1 MKQLSI
7 KAKITIWY
15 TGLLLVFLALVLAFV
30 LYLSDNMMLSKAKS
44 DLTSIVT
51 LNAEQIDEKNG
62 VADLS
67 DLERFDQGVNILV
80 YSVDGNLI
88 FGRYPTGF
96 PEKTALTDHYLQTIS
111 ANGKNWFA
119 YDYLVKSTK
128 YESVIVRG
136 IASADAVGET
146 INTITLSAILIFPIL
161 LLLATIGG
169 YRITKIAFRP
179 VKKITS
185 AAAKIN
191 VGDDLSKRIGLT
203 GSSDEISELAETFD
217 AMFDRLQKSFE
228 RERQFTADASHEL
241 RTPTA
246 VIMSQSEYALSR
258 IENKEEIQESLNIIL
273 RQSQKMAK
281 MISHLLLLSHT
292 KHYES
297 KLIFEEF
304 DFSELAE
311 MVVAEMNLTAKA
323 EGIELISELQP
334 NLLIRADHEL
344 MIRLLINLI
353 SNGIKYGEKD
363 GFVKISISKDDNQLI
378 GSISDNGIGISEEN
392 LGKIWDRFYQVNPSR
407 TADNSDSMGFGLSM
421 VKWIVESHNGTINVQ
436 STLDE
441 GTTFLFQ
448 IPLTE
453 KNNSFS

>member
-15 TGLLLVFLALVLAFV
+15 TGLLLVFLALVLVFV
-30 LYLSDNMMLSKAKS
+30 LYLSDNLMLSKVKS
-44 DLTSIVT
+44 DLVSIVNF
-51 LNAEQIDEKNG
+51 NAEQIDDKNG

-80 YSVDGNLI
+80 YSADGNLI

-96 PEKTALTDHYLQTIS
+96 PEKTALTDHSLQTIS
-111 ANGKNWFA
+111 ANEKNWYA
-119 YDYLVKSTK
+119 YDYLVESTK

-136 IASADAVGET
+136 ISSIDTVGET
-146 INTITLSAILIFPIL
+146 INTIALSAILIFPIL

-228 RERQFTADASHEL
+228 RERQFTADASHEM

-246 VIMSQSEYALSR
+246 VIMSQSEYALSKL
-258 IENKEEIQESLNIIL
+258 ENKDEIQESLNIIL

-292 KHYES
+292 KNHDS
-297 KLIFEEF
+297 KLTLEEF

-323 EGIELISELQP
+323 EEITLMSEIQP
-334 NLLIRADHEL
+334 GLYIRADHEL
-344 MIRLLINLI
+344 MVRLLINLI
-353 SNGIKYGEKD
+353 SNGIKYGEKG
-363 GFVKISISKDDNQLI
+363 GFVKLSITKEDKQLV
-378 GSISDNGIGISEEN
+378 GSISDNGIGIAEEH
-392 LGKIWDRFYQVNPSR
+392 LSKIWDRFYQVNPSR

-421 VKWIVESHNGTINVQ
+421 VKWIVESHNGTINVR
-436 STLDE
+436 SVLGE
-441 GTTFLFQ
+441 GTTFLFH
-448 IPLTE
+448 IPLAE
-453 KNNSFS
+453 KQ

>member
-1 MKQLSI
+1 MKPLSI

-15 TGLLLVFLALVLAFV
+15 TGLLLVFLALVLVFV
-30 LYLSDNMMLSKAKS
+30 LYLSDNLMLSNVKN
-44 DLTSIVT
+44 DLINIVT
-51 LNAEQIDEKNG
+51 FNAEQIDDKNG

-80 YSVDGNLI
+80 YSSDGNLI

-96 PEKTALTDHYLQTIS
+96 PEKTGLTDQSLQTIS
-111 ANGKNWFA
+111 ADGNNWYT

-128 YESVIVRG
+128 HESVIVRG
-136 IASADAVGET
+136 IASIDAVGET
-146 INTITLSAILIFPIL
+146 INTITLSTILIFPIL

-179 VKKITS
+179 VKKITF

-203 GSSDEISELAETFD
+203 DSSDEISELAETFD

-228 RERQFTADASHEL
+228 RERQFTADASHEM

-246 VIMSQSEYALSR
+246 VIMSQSEYALSKL
-258 IENKEEIQESLNIIL
+258 ENKEEVQESLNIIL

-292 KHYES
+292 KNYES
-297 KLIFEEF
+297 KLTFEEF

-311 MVVAEMNLTAKA
+311 MVVAEMNLTAKS
-323 EGIELISELQP
+323 EEIELISEVQPDLQ
-334 NLLIRADHEL
+334 IRADHEL

-353 SNGIKYGEKD
+353 SNGIKYGEKG
-363 GFVKISISKDDNQLI
+363 GFVKLSISKINNQLV
-378 GSISDNGIGISEEN
+378 GSVSDNGIGIAEEN
-392 LGKIWDRFYQVNPSR
+392 LDKIWDRFYQVNPSR

-436 STLDE
+436 SVLGE
-441 GTTFLFQ
+441 GTTFLFR
-448 IPLTE
+448 IPLPE
-453 KNNSFS
+453 K

>member
-15 TGLLLVFLALVLAFV
+15 TGLLLIFLAFVLIFV
-30 LYLSDNMMLSKAKS
+30 LYLSDNLMLSKVKN
-44 DLTSIVT
+44 DLINIVT
-51 LNAEQIDEKNG
+51 FNAEQIDDKNG

-67 DLERFDQGVNILV
+67 DLERFDDGINILV
-80 YSVDGNLI
+80 YSLDGNLI

-96 PEKTALTDHYLQTIS
+96 PEKTELSNRLLQTIS
-111 ANGKNWFA
+111 ANQKNWYA

-128 YESVIVRG
+128 HESVIVRG
-136 IASADAVGET
+136 IASMDKVEET
-146 INTITLSAILIFPIL
+146 INTIALSAILIFPIL
-161 LLLATIGG
+161 LLLATFGG

-179 VKKITS
+179 VKKIIN

-191 VGDDLSKRIGLT
+191 VGDDLSKRIGIP
-203 GSSDEISELAETFD
+203 GSNDEISELAETFD

-246 VIMSQSEYALSR
+246 VIMSQCEYAISE
-258 IENKEEIQESLNIIL
+258 IENKEEVEKSLNIIL

-292 KHYES
+292 GNDDK
-297 KLIFEEF
+297 KLTFEEF

-311 MVVAEMNLTAKA
+311 MVVAEMDLPAKA
-323 EGIELISELQP
+323 EGIALISEIQP
-334 NLLIRADHEL
+334 GLLIRADHEL
-344 MIRLLINLI
+344 MVRLLINLI
-353 SNGIKYGEKD
+353 SNGIKYGEN
-363 GFVKISISKDDNQLI
+363 GSFVKLSISKDNNHLV
-378 GSISDNGIGISEEN
+378 GSVSDDGIGISEEY
-392 LGKIWDRFYQVNPSR
+392 LDKIWDRFYQVNPSR

-421 VKWIVESHNGTINVQ
+421 VKWIVEAHNGTITVQ
-436 STLDE
+436 SNLGE
-441 GTTFLFQ
+441 GTTFLFH
-448 IPLTE
+448 IPLT
-453 KNNSFS
+453 